1 MAAMD
6 GGLQEMQERFP
17 AHAAYG
23 PLVSHLLL
31 NPCGGGETFS

>member
-1 MAAMD
+1 MVGMN

-23 PLVSHLLL
+23 PLVSHLLI
-31 NPCGGGETFS
+31 NPFGGGENFS